1 MTYISGPYVQ
11 RQIIKDIIEA
21 ETALTNRW
29 LRGGA
34 ITDAAEQKDWRYRIE
49 DLSFGRNTVMFG
61 TGAGAVGYPAV
72 MVMFPSISMATMGFG
87 WPNQVHPAFIVNGVI
102 KPEIWIAKFKSVYV
116 GATVGTDAGV
126 VSLRGLDPGNSK
138 DFDTNLNFHKA
149 MGAGFHLQTLVERSL
164 VAQLC
169 KKQGFWPRGNNYY
182 GKDIGVQS
190 ELGSPTLNQDASNV
204 GRTATGSGP
213 LAWYH
218 DGTPFGLADVN
229 GNAWEWCGG
238 MRLNNGEIQILQNN
252 NGADNTKDQSATS
265 TEWKAILQD
274 GTLVNTKWL
283 ASTAYALNT
292 YLTPGNGYVY
302 KVTTAGTSGTTEP
315 VWPTTVDATVTDG
328 TVVWTCVADLT
339 LKYDSTGADTGVSQD
354 VGDILVNTT
363 IVNSLSTSFAYNL
376 FQATA
381 AATGVTIPNILK
393 YYGLFPIDSDHGGDG
408 HWMRNSGERL
418 PVVGGAW
425 GDGSAA
431 GVCSLSLGSLR
442 SDTYWLIGARL
453 AFA

>member
-1 MTYISGPYVQ
+1 MKYISGPYVQ
-11 RQIIKDIIEA
+11 HQLIKDIIEA

-34 ITDAAEQKDWRYRIE
+34 ITDATEQKDWRYRIE
-49 DLSFGRNTVMFG
+49 DLSFGRNTVMYG

-72 MVMFPSISMATMGFG
+72 MVRFPSISMATLGFG
-87 WPNQVHPAFIVNGVI
+87 WPNQVHPAFIVNGAI

-126 VSLRGLDPGNSK
+126 VSLRGLDPSVSK
-138 DFDTNLNFHKA
+138 NFDANLDFHKA
-149 MGAGFHLQTLVERSL
+149 MGTGFHLQTLIEHAL
-164 VAQLC
+164 VAQIC
-169 KKQGFWPRGNNYY
+169 KSQGFWPRGNNYY

-190 ELGSPTLNQDASNV
+190 EVGNPTLNCDANNV

-213 LAWYH
+213 LSWYH
-218 DGTPFGLADVN
+218 DGSPFGLADVN
-229 GNAWEWCGG
+229 GNVWEWCGG
-238 MRLNNGEIQILQNN
+238 MRLNNGEIQILENN

-274 GTLVNTKWL
+274 GSLV
-283 ASTAYALNT
+283 APGTA
-292 YLTPGNGYVY
+292 
-302 KVTTAGTSGTTEP
+302 
-315 VWPTTVDATVTDG
+315 D
-328 TVVWTCVADLT
+328 T
-339 LKYDSTGADTGVSQD
+339 LKYDSTGANTGVNQD

-363 IVNSLSTSFAYNL
+363 IVNSLSTSYAHNL

-408 HWMRNSGERL
+408 HYMRNSGERCPL
-418 PVVGGAW
+418 VGGGWSNA
-425 GDGSAA
+425 SFA
-431 GVCSLSLGSLR
+431 GVCFLNLNNLR
-442 SDTYWLIGARL
+442 SYADTGIGARL